1 MILLR
6 RQQSNQ
12 HEGAI
17 MSVEVTMVKCACSDC
32 ICVLD
37 AAKAVKNENRLYCS
51 DECASHHKSGSGC
64 HHAGCACHG

>member
-1 MILLR
+1 M
-6 RQQSNQ
+6 
-12 HEGAI
+12 A
-17 MSVEVTMVKCACSDC
+17 VEVTMVKCACSDC

-51 DECASHHKSGSGC
+51 SECASHHKSGSGC